1 MSKRLVPVISLFVVL
16 ALVLGACGGGSAAP
30 TAAPA
35 AVLAADTPTPVPPTE
50 APAATEA
57 PVAEAPATEAPAEE
71 APAAEG
77 ADLTAVVGDFAA
89 GIPEGWMNTGKIDD
103 VKAAIDAGAYVIDV
117 RETSEY
123 EAGHIPGA
131 VNIPVRTL
139 AQNLDKVPADQPV
152 LIYCASGHR
161 AGMATAALRELGYD
175 NVKAFSG
182 GWKAWSG
189 ANEEAS
195 TEAVEPGSFTAKEVD
210 PALLAAVDG
219 FLANIPEGYYS
230 LGTVEKLQEAV
241 DAGAVLIDVREEGEF
256 AEGAIAGAV
265 NIPLRTLI
273 ANLDQI
279 PTDKPVVT
287 YCASGYRSALANGM
301 LHTLGYD
308 NVRSFPPGYGAW
320 EAAQGE
326 SGEVPAEVAAAVAS
340 DFDIVTAVD
349 EWLSAIPEGYLA
361 VGKIDAFKDA
371 IENTQPLLIDV
382 REESEYAEGHIP
394 GAINIPLRTLTAN
407 LDKIPADKPVF
418 VYCASGLRAG
428 TALASLGVLGY
439 DNVKS
444 FPPGWKGWS
453 GANEPAETEPVTA
466 ETVTSKEVDP
476 EMLAAVDEFLVN
488 IPEGYYSLGTV
499 EKMQEALDAGAQP
512 LDVREASEFDQGH
525 IASAPNIP
533 IRTLAQNLDSIPT
546 DKPVVVYCASG
557 HRAAISN
564 AALHIMGLDNVRAF
578 PPGYGAWESAGG
590 ATE

>member
-1 MSKRLVPVISLFVVL
+1 
-16 ALVLGACGGGSAAP
+16 
-30 TAAPA
+30 
-35 AVLAADTPTPVPPTE
+35 
-50 APAATEA
+50 
-57 PVAEAPATEAPAEE
+57 
-71 APAAEG
+71 
-77 ADLTAVVGDFAA
+77 
-89 GIPEGWMNTGKIDD
+89 
-103 VKAAIDAGAYVIDV
+103 
-117 RETSEY
+117 
-123 EAGHIPGA
+123 
-131 VNIPVRTL
+131 
-139 AQNLDKVPADQPV
+139 
-152 LIYCASGHR
+152 ASGHR

-444 FPPGWKGWS
+444 
-453 GANEPAETEPVTA
+453 
-466 ETVTSKEVDP
+466 
-476 EMLAAVDEFLVN
+476 
-488 IPEGYYSLGTV
+488 
-499 EKMQEALDAGAQP
+499 
-512 LDVREASEFDQGH
+512 
-525 IASAPNIP
+525 
-533 IRTLAQNLDSIPT
+533 
-546 DKPVVVYCASG
+546 
-557 HRAAISN
+557 
-564 AALHIMGLDNVRAF
+564 
-578 PPGYGAWESAGG
+578 
-590 ATE
+590 